1 VTITEAGALTYY
13 SLRRDRIADTGVELA
28 RFLGG
33 PTQ

>member
-13 SLRRDRIADTGVELA
+13 SLRRDRIADAGLELT
-28 RFLGG
+28 RLVGG